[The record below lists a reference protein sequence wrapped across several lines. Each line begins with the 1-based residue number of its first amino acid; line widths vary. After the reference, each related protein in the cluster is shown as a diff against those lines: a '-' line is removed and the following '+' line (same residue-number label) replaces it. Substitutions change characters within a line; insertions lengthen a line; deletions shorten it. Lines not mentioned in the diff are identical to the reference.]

1 MCLTLLLSIVF
12 YGCQTQMPYAYL
24 WGNNHSTMYYNA
36 GTFLQIGFP
45 SGIDIR
51 IKTIECGISA
61 GKNYSAVATT
71 IKTEDGEHLYF
82 KSRIILKRTFKR
94 QYISIFQATITYRI
108 IFIIHYILRHDLQVR
123 RRYLVV
129 SDESEKLRVEG

>member
-1 MCLTLLLSIVF
+1 
-12 YGCQTQMPYAYL
+12 MPYAYL

-82 KSRIILKRTFKR
+82 KSGNNA
-94 QYISIFQATITYRI
+94 ISIEQIMNTQKVKYTGNIMEDFFNNMRI
-108 IFIIHYILRHDLQVR
+108 YNNETPQ
-123 RRYLVV
+123 
-129 SDESEKLRVEG
+129 